1 MQSEFGGGC
10 RKSRPRDSNS
20 SANMAT
26 GHSDSGVPNALH
38 MSLRSSIRPVGSIKD
53 AGSRMNKESRKD
65 MGKVILQEPL
75 KSIHG
80 QLLTSDPYYF
90 RIYPVSKDGEFVQI
104 VQACPDRSR
113 YKPTAKHL
121 AAMAAFG
128 ERFGR
133 QKHEEYLKRVWQ
145 GQLEINF
152 NN

>member
-1 MQSEFGGGC
+1 MRE
-10 RKSRPRDSNS
+10 R
-20 SANMAT
+20 
-26 GHSDSGVPNALH
+26 
-38 MSLRSSIRPVGSIKD
+38 RSSNGLSESEKK
-53 AGSRMNKESRKD
+53 KEKRD

-80 QLLTSDPYYF
+80 QLLASDPYYF
-90 RIYPVSKDGEFVQI
+90 RIYPVSKDGDFVQI

-121 AAMAAFG
+121 AAMVAFG

-133 QKHEEYLKRVWQ
+133 QKHEEYLARVWQ